1 LKVDFIINSHPE
13 VLRIAVLEDRRLMEL
28 IVEKAD
34 ERRIVGNIYLGR
46 VNAVLPGMQAAFVDI
61 GLERSAFLH
70 VSDVR
75 TGVSDSRKFAQ
86 SLVDGKPLPAA
97 DTSASIEELL
107 QKGQTIMVQVT
118 KEPIGTKGARVSTRI
133 SIAGRYVVSMPG
145 DSVAGVSRK
154 IADRRQ
160 RGRIR
165 GILRDIMID
174 GYGVIARTAA
184 MGKDKEALEGDLRR
198 IVGTWKEVG
207 GRALRAKAP
216 ELLHQE
222 RDAVTMTL
230 RDLLTPDVSSIVTD
244 DREIKRRARDYLKR
258 IAPDLAG
265 KVKLY
270 RGKTPIFDHYGIE
283 EEIGRIVAREVPLKS
298 GGSLVIDHTEALV
311 AIDVNTKRYVGKKNQ
326 DKTILK
332 VNLEAAREVARQ
344 LRLRDMGGI
353 IVIDFIDMEIAD
365 HKEKVL
371 NTLRSELG
379 RDRSPTKTCQVS
391 PLGLV
396 EMTRKRVR
404 PSLMQSLSEP
414 CSHCGGSGRVLSPI
428 SAATMLER
436 FLERA
441 SLKKK
446 HRNLVISIHPDMASY
461 LLEDGGH
468 RLQHMVSSSGINL
481 EIHEDDR
488 LRVDQFRA
496 FSLDT
501 HEEVTDL
508 YLSWNKGSQ

>member
-1 LKVDFIINSHPE
+1 
-13 VLRIAVLEDRRLMEL
+13 
-28 IVEKAD
+28 
-34 ERRIVGNIYLGR
+34 
-46 VNAVLPGMQAAFVDI
+46 
-61 GLERSAFLH
+61 
-70 VSDVR
+70 VR
-75 TGVSDSRKFAQ
+75 Q
-86 SLVDGKPLPAA
+86 
-97 DTSASIEELL
+97 
-107 QKGQTIMVQVT
+107 
-118 KEPIGTKGARVSTRI
+118 
-133 SIAGRYVVSMPG
+133 
-145 DSVAGVSRK
+145 
-154 IADRRQ
+154 
-160 RGRIR
+160 
-165 GILRDIMID
+165 
-174 GYGVIARTAA
+174 
-184 MGKDKEALEGDLRR
+184 
-198 IVGTWKEVG
+198 
-207 GRALRAKAP
+207 
-216 ELLHQE
+216 
-222 RDAVTMTL
+222 
-230 RDLLTPDVSSIVTD
+230 
-244 DREIKRRARDYLKR
+244 
-258 IAPDLAG
+258 
-265 KVKLY
+265 Y

-332 VNLEAAREVARQ
+332 VNMEAAREVARQ

-446 HRNLVISIHPDMASY
+446 HRNLVISIHPDMAAY
-461 LLEDGGH
+461 LLEDGGR
-468 RLQHMVSSSGINL
+468 RLQHMVESSGINL
-481 EIHEDDR
+481 EIHEDGR

-508 YLSWNKGSQ
+508 YLSWKKTGRKKK